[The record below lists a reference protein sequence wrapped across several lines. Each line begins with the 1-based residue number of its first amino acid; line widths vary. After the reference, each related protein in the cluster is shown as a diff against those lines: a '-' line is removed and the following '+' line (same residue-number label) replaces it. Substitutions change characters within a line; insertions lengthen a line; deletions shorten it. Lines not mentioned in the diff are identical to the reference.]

1 MRSCD
6 PNCHVRNQSVITSF
20 LNRPHCAVGPS
31 CESDWAEPLGY
42 VDTLGDARF
51 LVFRMFVLKHP
62 ASYRLPFQARQHTTP
77 EMPTLF
83 LHEGSLPFHSTCVI
97 Q

>member
-1 MRSCD
+1 MVISSRLAVGVIQLTNRGWSCD
-6 PNCHVRNQSVITSF
+6 PNCHVRNLSSPLF

-51 LVFRMFVLKHP
+51 LV
-62 ASYRLPFQARQHTTP
+62 Y
-77 EMPTLF
+77 
-83 LHEGSLPFHSTCVI
+83 
-97 Q
+97 

>member
-6 PNCHVRNQSVITSF
+6 PKLPCKESICHHVFF

-51 LVFRMFVLKHP
+51 LVYRTFVLKQQVLD
-62 ASYRLPFQARQHTTP
+62 Y
-77 EMPTLF
+77 LF
-83 LHEGSLPFHSTCVI
+83 K
-97 Q
+97 